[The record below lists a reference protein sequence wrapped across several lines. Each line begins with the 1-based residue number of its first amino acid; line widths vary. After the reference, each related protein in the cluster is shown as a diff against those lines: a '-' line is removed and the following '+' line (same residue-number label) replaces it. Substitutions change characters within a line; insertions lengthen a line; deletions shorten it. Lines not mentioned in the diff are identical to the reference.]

1 MGLLLELTVALGLGL
16 VELLN
21 FLVGNG
27 GDALGGNLHR
37 IVVLV
42 GALEGN
48 AHIAVRCL
56 GGDHNGRLI
65 GVLELEVRSAP
76 VDRGV
81 AALGYIA
88 HQVHMGLPLHDL
100 KVGQERAIIDGG
112 SHLADTAADLGF
124 AGAAVGVDDALLI
137 ALLRRALAHGL
148 VEGEDLAGLEHRAVD
163 LLTGQNQV
171 GSAVGIGGVGAVV
184 RGQRVGIVLLHVIR
198 RRDLRLHDVQGDLD
212 H

>member
-1 MGLLLELTVALGLGL
+1 M
-16 VELLN
+16 
-21 FLVGNG
+21 
-27 GDALGGNLHR
+27 
-37 IVVLV
+37 LV

-112 SHLADTAADLGF
+112 SHLADAAANLGF
-124 AGAAVGVDDALLI
+124 AGTAVGVNDALLI
-137 ALLRRALAHGL
+137 ALLRRAFAHGL
-148 VEGEDLAGLEHRAVD
+148 VEGEDLAGLKHRAVD
-163 LLTGQNQV
+163 LLTGQDQV
-171 GSAVGIGGVGAVV
+171 GGTVCIGGVGAVI
-184 RGQRVGIVLLHVIR
+184 RGQGVGIVLLHVIR